1 MKSNLSDFKLINT
14 PKYGW
19 KGLNTTKV
27 QTEMIVMNIK
37 IKEALEALGLMIT
50 IIIKMNSDFKSN
62 QSFLEA
68 F

>member
-19 KGLNTTKV
+19 KGLNTTKI
-27 QTEMIVMNIK
+27 QTEMIIMNIK
-37 IKEALEALGLMIT
+37 IKEALGLMII

>member
-37 IKEALEALGLMIT
+37 IKEALGLMIT
-50 IIIKMNSDFKSN
+50 IIIKMNSDSKSN

>member
-27 QTEMIVMNIK
+27 QTEMIIMNIK
-37 IKEALEALGLMIT
+37 IKEALDLMIT

>member
-27 QTEMIVMNIK
+27 QTEMIIMNIK
-37 IKEALEALGLMIT
+37 IKEALGLMII

>member
-27 QTEMIVMNIK
+27 QTEMIIMNIK
-37 IKEALEALGLMIT
+37 IKEALGLMKT

>member
-27 QTEMIVMNIK
+27 QTEMIIMNIK
-37 IKEALEALGLMIT
+37 IKEALGLMIT
-50 IIIKMNSDFKSN
+50 IIIKMNSDSKSN

>member
-27 QTEMIVMNIK
+27 QTEMIIMNIK
-37 IKEALEALGLMIT
+37 IKEALGLMIT
-50 IIIKMNSDFKSN
+50 IITKMNSDFKSN

>member
-27 QTEMIVMNIK
+27 QTEMIIMNIK
-37 IKEALEALGLMIT
+37 IKEALGLMIT
-50 IIIKMNSDFKSN
+50 IIIKMNSDVKSN

>member
-37 IKEALEALGLMIT
+37 IKEALGLMIT